1 MDFCFSL
8 ENGIRSD
15 FCFRLGHFYSPSIPL
30 PRSDSNLIAP
40 LRGLHTAYSLTHCC
54 PFQFYILVNVIYITF
69 NLHDFKFK
77 SKWHS
82 NFRFNLFK
90 FRQVHAS
97 SPKTLQKYVNKVLC
111 HQRLYADCSKLF
123 HLKT

>member
-1 MDFCFSL
+1 MDFFFPRKWDSERFL
-8 ENGIRSD
+8 LPARP
-15 FCFRLGHFYSPSIPL
+15 FLFASIPL

-69 NLHDFKFK
+69 NLQDFKFK

-82 NFRFNLFK
+82 NFRFHLFK
-90 FRQVHAS
+90 CRQVHAS